1 MKRLG
6 IIVAL
11 SAFAGNLCAV
21 SAAQPLSEE
30 QPRSVIAPW
39 YRLFNIGTRGD
50 VRTI

>member
-1 MKRLG
+1 M
-6 IIVAL
+6 AL

-30 QPRSVIAPW
+30 QARSVIAPW
-39 YRLFNIGTRGD
+39 YGLFNIGTRGD